1 MENKNKKSN
10 NTNNFHYC
18 RYNSTKIKQNGT
30 SKSSKEVN
38 NYKKNEH
45 SNAKNDNS
53 NKKLK
58 SNNDLNNDNNINK
71 GINYNISN
79 NNNNNKINEME
90 NHNIINSNS
99 THEQINKLRY
109 ENEELKK
116 HINKKNGVILN
127 LKDRCNEQKSMIEEL
142 MKKIDNIKKF
152 IPESAFRK
160 DKRREKEKDKLEEQL
175 AIAAVE
181 EQIIKELCP
190 NNSNEQAMDKIFNG
204 ENNSKEAKIKDKIMI
219 IPQIYYKKNEF
230 DNFECFIC
238 YDEFKDNELLKQL
251 QCKHI
256 FHKECLSQWL
266 MNNNNCPVCNQLC

>member
-38 NYKKNEH
+38 NYKKNEN

-53 NKKLK
+53 NKKLNRFNYF
-58 SNNDLNNDNNINK
+58 NNDD
-71 GINYNISN
+71 
-79 NNNNNKINEME
+79 NNNNKGLQYKINNIE
-90 NHNIINSNS
+90 NNNSIN
-99 THEQINKLRY
+99 TEQEQINKLKK
-109 ENEELKK
+109 ENEELQKYVDK
-116 HINKKNGVILN
+116 NNKIIFN
-127 LKDRCNEQKSMIEEL
+127 LKDRCHEQKSMIEEL
-142 MKKIDNIKKF
+142 MKKIDEIKKF
-152 IPESAFRK
+152 IPENVLK
-160 DKRREKEKDKLEEQL
+160 MEKKREEEKDKFEEQL

-190 NNSNEQAMDKIFNG
+190 NSSNQQTMEKIFNG
-204 ENNSKEAKIKDKIMI
+204 EKDSTEANIVKNKIMN

-230 DNFECFIC
+230 DNFDCFIC
-238 YDEFKDNELLKQL
+238 YDEFKDNECLKQL
-251 QCKHI
+251 MCKHI

-266 MNNNNCPVCNQLC
+266 MNSNNCPICNQLC